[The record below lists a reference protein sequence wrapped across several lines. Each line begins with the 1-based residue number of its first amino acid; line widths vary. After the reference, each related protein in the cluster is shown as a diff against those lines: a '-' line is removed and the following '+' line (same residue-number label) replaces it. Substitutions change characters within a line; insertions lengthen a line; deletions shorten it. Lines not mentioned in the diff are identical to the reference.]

1 MHDVM
6 SWVYVWLIR
15 FDVAFD
21 DFFFVC
27 NSLTLSVVKSK
38 KTHTQTISPGT
49 FTWAGCSRLGEM
61 DAAAAARTQNMLLDG
76 RVYK

>member
-27 NSLTLSVVKSK
+27 NSLTLSVVKS
-38 KTHTQTISPGT
+38 SELLVVS
-49 FTWAGCSRLGEM
+49 FT
-61 DAAAAARTQNMLLDG
+61 G
-76 RVYK
+76 RKILKYKRFK